1 MTINEHV
8 TTLNGLP
15 VFSFDPEGELPEDSA
30 AVAWRIEAEEFESP
44 PEEFAA
50 RLEALVSRVPEG
62 QIRALIIGEW
72 GSAYDSGPPIDLL
85 VSLAP
90 RLSGLRAL
98 FLGEMTFEE
107 CEISWIHQGDV
118 TPLLTAFPALEVLR
132 VRGAEGLELQPVRH
146 ATLRELA
153 FESGGLPGAVV
164 RAVGASDLPVLR
176 RLELWLGTSEYGA
189 DATVEDLGPILVG
202 DRLPGLRHL
211 ALCDAEI
218 ADAVATAIATAPV
231 VAQLDVLDLSMGVLS
246 DEGAT
251 AMFAG
256 QSLSVLERLDLH
268 YHFLTPAMQERVTAA
283 LPEVEVDL
291 SDAQTEEDPSSRYV
305 AVAE

>member
-1 MTINEHV
+1 MTINAHV

-15 VFSFDPEGELPEDSA
+15 VFAFDPEGELPADSA

-90 RLSGLRAL
+90 RLTGLRAL

-107 CEISWIHQGDV
+107 CEISWIHQGDI

-146 ATLRELA
+146 AALRELA

-164 RAVGASDLPVLR
+164 RAVGASDLPVLQ

-189 DATVEDLGPILVG
+189 DATHRGPRPDPRRGPASRPAPPGPLRCR
-202 DRLPGLRHL
+202 DRGRGGHGHRHRTGGRP
-211 ALCDAEI
+211 ARRPR
-218 ADAVATAIATAPV
+218 PV
-231 VAQLDVLDLSMGVLS
+231 DG
-246 DEGAT
+246 GP
-251 AMFAG
+251 
-256 QSLSVLERLDLH
+256 R
-268 YHFLTPAMQERVTAA
+268 
-283 LPEVEVDL
+283 
-291 SDAQTEEDPSSRYV
+291 
-305 AVAE
+305 

>member
-8 TTLNGLP
+8 TTFHGLP
-15 VFSFDPEGELPEDSA
+15 VFAFDPEGDLPEDSA
-30 AVAWRIEAEEFESP
+30 AVAWRITAEDFEEP

-72 GSAYDSGPPIDLL
+72 GSAYDSPPPIDLL

-90 RLSGLRAL
+90 RLPGLRAL
-98 FLGEMTFEE
+98 FVGEMTFEE

-146 ATLRELA
+146 SALHELA
-153 FESGGLPGAVV
+153 FESGGLPAGVV
-164 RAVGASDLPVLR
+164 RAVGASDLPVLH

-189 DATVEDLGPILVG
+189 DATVEDLGAILVG

-218 ADAVATAIATAPV
+218 ADAVAAAIATAPV
-231 VAQLDVLDLSMGVLS
+231 VAQLDVLDLSKGVLS

-251 AMFAG
+251 ALFAG
-256 QSLSVLERLDLH
+256 QSLAVLERLDLH
-268 YHFLTPAMQERVTAA
+268 YHFLTPEMQERVTSA
-283 LPEVEVDL
+283 LPQVEVDL
-291 SDAQTEEDPSSRYV
+291 SDPQTEADPSSRYV

>member
-1 MTINEHV
+1 MTINAHV

-15 VFSFDPEGELPEDSA
+15 VFAFDPEGELPADSA

-90 RLSGLRAL
+90 RLTGLRAL

-107 CEISWIHQGDV
+107 CEISWIHQGDI

-146 ATLRELA
+146 SALRELA

-164 RAVGASDLPVLR
+164 RAVGASDLPVLQ

-189 DATVEDLGPILVG
+189 DATIEDLGPILVG

-256 QSLSVLERLDLH
+256 QSLAVLERLDLH
-268 YHFLTPAMQERVTAA
+268 YHFLTPGMQERVTAA
-283 LPEVEVDL
+283 LPGVEVDL